1 MQQKMPHLQD
11 DMAEERSR
19 NQNGNGSMSGTDSS
33 SSLMEEL
40 PIQVASPNFLATS
53 DPVVAMAN
61 KVSAAVVDSSFE
73 SVEHNP
79 LQSLSSPPPHRVI
92 KTVITPSPSSGHS
105 DTTSSN
111 SSTTDEVSTT
121 ESESTSFRE
130 NNAIPILTTVYG
142 NSRLPHSPIEVK
154 RRVSQSEDEKPS
166 TTSQQQHRQH
176 IIRESTF
183 LKYGESP
190 STAERGRPAI
200 IRRGSSLVSGK
211 RTTNANPNQEEPS
224 QSKKMKSE
232 DNDVVAV
239 SDDTTS
245 GSSTVSKT
253 AAIEAAAAASAMA
266 DMRNKKPAISAIPS
280 KEKGEDDVSDGNRQL
295 PPFSHHPHHFLH
307 QNFHPGVVAPPPF
320 HPHLA
325 SFGGHPFGP
334 NAGYPMVYPGYPPHV
349 PPGTIPPFMV
359 GQFHGH
365 PMTGFYAPYPGFQP
379 HPINQHGGQHVLPFG
394 SPLRHTSG
402 AALSPPKTFSSTGST
417 NTEDKDHGKRSNAMP
432 SMYVRSNS
440 PLDQSINSSSSSSKS
455 GAVGKPLNINRCI
468 PLQEPIPSKHWG

>member
-111 SSTTDEVSTT
+111 SSTTDEGSTT
-121 ESESTSFRE
+121 ESGSKNS
-130 NNAIPILTTVYG
+130 AAAPMMTTVYG
-142 NSRLPHSPIEVK
+142 NSRLSHSPIRVQ
-154 RRVSQSEDEKPS
+154 RRVSQSEDEEPS
-166 TTSQQQHRQH
+166 TTSQHT
-176 IIRESTF
+176 IRESTF
-183 LKYGESP
+183 LKYGGSP
-190 STAERGRPAI
+190 STSESGRPAV
-200 IRRGSSLVSGK
+200 IRRVSSLATSGK
-211 RTTNANPNQEEPS
+211 RTANANPHQEEPS
-224 QSKKMKSE
+224 QSKKRKSE

-239 SDDTTS
+239 GDNTIS
-245 GSSTVSKT
+245 GSST
-253 AAIEAAAAASAMA
+253 EAAAAASAMA
-266 DMRNKKPAISAIPS
+266 DMRNKKPVISPTS
-280 KEKGEDDVSDGNRQL
+280 SGEKGEDDATNGNRQL
-295 PPFSHHPHHFLH
+295 PPFNHIPHHLLH

-320 HPHLA
+320 HPHPA
-325 SFGGHPFGP
+325 SFGGHPFGH
-334 NAGYPMVYPGYPPHV
+334 NVGYPMVYPGYPPHV
-349 PPGTIPPFMV
+349 PPGTVPSLMV

-365 PMTGFYAPYPGFQP
+365 PAPGFYAPYPPGFHP
-379 HPINQHGGQHVLPFG
+379 HAMNQHGGQHLPPFG
-394 SPLRHTSG
+394 SPHRHISAVT
-402 AALSPPKTFSSTGST
+402 LSPPKPSSSNGSM
-417 NTEDKDHGKRSNAMP
+417 NAEDEDHSKQRNAMP
-432 SMYVRSNS
+432 PIYIRSKS
-440 PLDQSINSSSSSSKS
+440 VLDQSNNSKS
-455 GAVGKPLNINRCI
+455 GSDGKPSSINRCI
-468 PLQEPIPSKHWG
+468 PLKEPIPSKHWG